1 MSETPTPEISILET
15 YLGAWGIDERGQT
28 SLEFVLED
36 FRVSGS
42 DGCNRIFGS
51 WEPNDDG
58 SVELKQMASTMMF
71 CQDVDT
77 WMSGAST
84 VNVIDGVLVVS
95 NSEATVIGS
104 LERRAT
110 QPVEVREVAQSE

>member
-1 MSETPTPEISILET
+1 MSETSTPVNPTPEPF
-15 YLGAWGIDERGQT
+15 LGAWGREERGQA

-51 WEPNDDG
+51 WELKADG

-71 CQDVDT
+71 CQDIDT
-77 WMSGAST
+77 WISDATT
-84 VNVIDGVLVVS
+84 VTVVDAKLVVS
-95 NSEATVIGS
+95 NAEATVLGS
-104 LERRAT
+104 LERRETAAPDT
-110 QPVEVREVAQSE
+110 ETE